1 MNYLC
6 GEIIATNNINM
17 LTRTVKISNVTNLSD
32 ARYCAGMGVEMLGF
46 SIDADSP
53 NYISPK
59 KFEEICSWLA
69 GVQLVAESSQ
79 SDPELLIKALAEYP
93 VHYVQVETPGLLT
106 YLQSEL
112 NLPLILRVSV
122 DTYDANDIVSILSR
136 YGDEVAYF
144 LLESDANTTLTG
156 EWVDVLAKL
165 AKEYPI
171 LIGFGLDDE
180 NKVNE
185 LTDAFPEIG
194 IALRG
199 SEEIRPGYKD
209 FGSMMD
215 ILEALEEE

>member
-6 GEIIATNNINM
+6 GKFIATNNINM

-46 SIDADSP
+46 SIDQDSP

-79 SDPELLIKALAEYP
+79 SDPELLLKALSEYP

-122 DTYDANDIVSILSR
+122 DTYDANDIYSILSR

-144 LLESDANTTLTG
+144 LLESDANTTLSE

-180 NKVNE
+180 NTVNN
-185 LTDAFPEIG
+185 LTETFPEIG

>member
-1 MNYLC
+1 
-6 GEIIATNNINM
+6 M
-17 LTRTVKISNVTNLSD
+17 LSRTVKISNVTNLSD

-46 SIDADSP
+46 SIDEDSP

-69 GVQLVAESSQ
+69 GVQL
-79 SDPELLIKALAEYP
+79 LIKTLANYP
-93 VHYVQVETPGLLT
+93 VHYVQVESPGLLA

-112 NLPLILRVSV
+112 SLPLILRVSV
-122 DTYDANDIVSILSR
+122 DTYDSNDIYSILSR
-136 YGDEVAYF
+136 YGDYVAYF
-144 LLESDANTTLTG
+144 LLESDANMELT
-156 EWVDVLAKL
+156 EKWIQVLSGL

-180 NKVNE
+180 VSVNK
-185 LTDAFPEIG
+185 LTETFPEIG

>member
-1 MNYLC
+1 
-6 GEIIATNNINM
+6 M
-17 LTRTVKISNVTNLSD
+17 LSRTVKISNVTNLSD

-46 SIDADSP
+46 SIDEDSP

-69 GVQLVAESSQ
+69 GVQLVAETSQ
-79 SDPELLIKALAEYP
+79 ADPENLLKALADYP
-93 VHYVQVETPGLLT
+93 VHYVQVESPGLLT

-112 NLPLILRVSV
+112 NLPLILRISV
-122 DTYDANDIVSILSR
+122 DTYDFNDIYSILSR
-136 YGDEVAYF
+136 YGDDVAYF
-144 LLESDANTTLTG
+144 LLESDANTALSD
-156 EWVDVLAKL
+156 EWIQVLSQL

-171 LIGFGLDDE
+171 LIGFGFDDE
-180 NKVNE
+180 VTVNK
-185 LTDAFPEIG
+185 LTETFPEIG

>member
-6 GEIIATNNINM
+6 GKFIAPNNINM

-46 SIDADSP
+46 SIDQDSP
-53 NYISPK
+53 HYIAPK

-79 SDPELLIKALAEYP
+79 SDPQLLLKTLAEYP
-93 VHYVQVETPGLLT
+93 VHYVQVEAPGLLT

-122 DTYDANDIVSILSR
+122 DTYDANDIYSILSR

-144 LLESDANTTLTG
+144 LLESDANTALSEDWIAVLTQ
-156 EWVDVLAKL
+156 L

-180 NKVNE
+180 NTVNQ
-185 LTDAFPEIG
+185 LTETFPEIG

>member
-6 GEIIATNNINM
+6 GKFIATNNINM

-46 SIDADSP
+46 SIDQDSP

-79 SDPELLIKALAEYP
+79 SDPELLLKALSEYP

-122 DTYDANDIVSILSR
+122 DTYDANDIYSILSR

-144 LLESDANTTLTG
+144 LLESDANTALSE
-156 EWVDVLAKL
+156 EWVDVLTKL

-180 NKVNE
+180 ITVNN
-185 LTDAFPEIG
+185 LTETFPEIG

>member
-1 MNYLC
+1 
-6 GEIIATNNINM
+6 M

-46 SIDADSP
+46 SIDQDSP

-79 SDPELLIKALAEYP
+79 SDPEQLLKSLAEYP
-93 VHYVQVETPGLLT
+93 VHYVQVESHGLLT

-122 DTYDANDIVSILSR
+122 DTYDANDIYSILSR

-144 LLESDANTTLTG
+144 LLESDANLELT
-156 EWVDVLAKL
+156 EDWIEVLSKL

-180 NKVNE
+180 VTVNK
-185 LTDAFPEIG
+185 LTDTFPEIG

>member
-6 GEIIATNNINM
+6 GKIIATNNINM

>member
-1 MNYLC
+1 
-6 GEIIATNNINM
+6 M

-46 SIDADSP
+46 SIDEDSP

-69 GVQLVAESSQ
+69 GVQLVAETNQ
-79 SDPELLIKALAEYP
+79 TNPELLLKTLADYP
-93 VHYVQVETPGLLT
+93 VHYVQVESPGLLT

-112 NLPLILRVSV
+112 SLPLILRVSV
-122 DTYDANDIVSILSR
+122 DTYDSNDIYSILSR
-136 YGDEVAYF
+136 YGDYVAYF
-144 LLESDANTTLTG
+144 LLESDANTELTE
-156 EWVDVLAKL
+156 EWIQILSQL

-180 NKVNE
+180 VTVNK
-185 LTDAFPEIG
+185 LTETFPEIG

-215 ILEALEEE
+215 ILEALEED

>member
-1 MNYLC
+1 MLNS
-6 GEIIATNNINM
+6 INM
-17 LTRTVKISNVTNLSD
+17 LTKTVKISNVTNLSD

-46 SIDADSP
+46 SIDQDSP
-53 NYISPK
+53 NYIAPK

-69 GVQLVAESSQ
+69 GVQLVAESSEN
-79 SDPELLIKALAEYP
+79 DPEQLLKSLAEYP
-93 VHYVQVETPGLLT
+93 VHYVQVENPGLLT

-122 DTYDANDIVSILSR
+122 DTYDANDIYSILSR

-144 LLESDANTTLTG
+144 LLESDANLELTG
-156 EWVDVLAKL
+156 DWIEVLSKL

-180 NKVNE
+180 VTVNK
-185 LTDAFPEIG
+185 LTETFPEIG
-194 IALRG
+194 FALRG

>member
-1 MNYLC
+1 
-6 GEIIATNNINM
+6 M

-46 SIDADSP
+46 SIDQDSP

-69 GVQLVAESSQ
+69 GVQLVAETSQ
-79 SDPELLIKALAEYP
+79 TDPELLIKALADYP
-93 VHYVQVETPGLLT
+93 VHYVQVESPGLLT

-112 NLPLILRVSV
+112 SLPLILRVSV
-122 DTYDANDIVSILSR
+122 DTYDTSDIYSILSR
-136 YGDEVAYF
+136 YGDSVAYF
-144 LLESDANTTLTG
+144 LLESDANTPVTE
-156 EWVDVLAKL
+156 EWIHVLSEIS
-165 AKEYPI
+165 KEYPI

-180 NKVNE
+180 ITVNK
-185 LTDAFPEIG
+185 LTETFPEIG

>member
-6 GEIIATNNINM
+6 GKFIATNNINM

-46 SIDADSP
+46 SIDQDSP

-79 SDPELLIKALAEYP
+79 SDPELLLKALSEYP

-122 DTYDANDIVSILSR
+122 DTYDANDIYSILSR
-136 YGDEVAYF
+136 YGDDVAYF
-144 LLESDANTTLTG
+144 LLESDANTTLSE

-180 NKVNE
+180 NTVNN
-185 LTDAFPEIG
+185 LTETFPEIG

>member
-1 MNYLC
+1 
-6 GEIIATNNINM
+6 M

-46 SIDADSP
+46 SIDQDSP

-69 GVQLVAESSQ
+69 GVQLVAESSE
-79 SDPELLIKALAEYP
+79 SDPEQLLKSLAEYP
-93 VHYVQVETPGLLT
+93 VHYIQVETPGLLT

-122 DTYDANDIVSILSR
+122 DTYDANDIYSILSR

-144 LLESDANTTLTG
+144 LLESDANLELT
-156 EWVDVLAKL
+156 EDWIDVLSKL

-180 NKVNE
+180 VTVNK
-185 LTDAFPEIG
+185 LTDTFPEIG